1 MTSGAC
7 LTFVLYYFDPTC
19 CFNNIV
25 HIFLGLVVCSKSSQ
39 YKMYEELYFSLHY
52 NELRYTEVDTGCLHP
67 CSYYEY
73 QIVDKQVHHIEE
85 GFGLYIAYGTL
96 AVTVKREVQKIRI
109 NRNKNSDSR
118 FMITH
123 LSQWY
128 LTLEDLLVSSSAS
141 PSLAFGTSSNTGLL
155 LVVTSLLA

>member
-39 YKMYEELYFSLHY
+39 YQMYEELYFSLTY

-73 QIVDKQVHHIEE
+73 QIVDKQVHQMG
-85 GFGLYIAYGTL
+85 GFGLHIAYGTL
-96 AVTVKREVQKIRI
+96 AVTVKREVQPPVYIFQL
-109 NRNKNSDSR
+109 NKKNYISR
-118 FMITH
+118 SMITH
-123 LSQWY
+123 LSRWF
-128 LTLEDLLVSSSAS
+128 LTLEDLSVSSSAS
-141 PSLAFGTSSNTGLL
+141 PSLAFGTSSNTGLA
-155 LVVTSLLA
+155 LAS

>member
-1 MTSGAC
+1 
-7 LTFVLYYFDPTC
+7 
-19 CFNNIV
+19 
-25 HIFLGLVVCSKSSQ
+25 
-39 YKMYEELYFSLHY
+39 MYEELYFSLTY
-52 NELRYTEVDTGCLHP
+52 NELRFTEDDTGCLHP

-73 QIVDKQVHHIEE
+73 QIVDKQVHQID

-118 FMITH
+118 FMITQ
-123 LSQWY
+123 LSHWY

-155 LVVTSLLA
+155 LVVTSLLASFNM